1 MVMWLLS
8 LILLILL
15 GLLGIG
21 AWLKGRQ
28 PGLGNALGQ
37 LESVEGWV
45 GLIGLI
51 WGVVL
56 LLRWLSTLS
65 MFGVAPGFVL
75 IALVIALVITALSL
89 ILALPQL
96 KSLFGSNSFTTKV
109 GEVAGTLGPY
119 KVGLGFACLILALY
133 MLLMMLRVF

>member
-1 MVMWLLS
+1 MYWLT

-15 GLLGIG
+15 GVLGI
-21 AWLKGRQ
+21 ASWLKGRQ
-28 PGLGNALGQ
+28 PGLGGTLGQ
-37 LESVEGWV
+37 LETAQGWV

-65 MFGVAPGFVL
+65 LFGVAPGFVL
-75 IALVIALVITALSL
+75 VALATALIITALSL

-96 KSLFGSNSFTTKV
+96 KTLFGSNGFTNK
-109 GEVAGTLGPY
+109 LGDLAARLAPF
-119 KVGLGFACLILALY
+119 KMGLGFACLILALY
-133 MLLMMLRVF
+133 MLVMLLRVL

>member
-1 MVMWLLS
+1 MFWLS

-15 GLLGIG
+15 GVLGI
-21 AWLKGRQ
+21 ASWIKGRQ
-28 PGLGNALGQ
+28 PRLGDTLGQ
-37 LESVEGWV
+37 LETVQGWV

-65 MFGVAPGFVL
+65 LFGVAPGFVL
-75 IALVIALVITALSL
+75 IALATALVITALSL

-96 KSLFGSNSFTTKV
+96 KTLLGSNGFTNW
-109 GEVAGTLGPY
+109 LGNLAAKLAPF
-119 KVGLGFACLILALY
+119 KMGLGFACLILALY
-133 MLLMMLRVF
+133 MLLMLLRVL